1 MTDDENAVEA
11 LYAVFAEDGSVD
23 YYVPV
28 RVPPLS
34 DEDQRIADEFTGKL
48 PRIEVPRPRNR
59 TGAA

>member
-1 MTDDENAVEA
+1 MTNDNDAVEA

-23 YYVPV
+23 YYFPI

-34 DEDQRIADEFTGKL
+34 AEDQRKAGEFAGKL